1 MTFQRAIGVVVA
13 LTFLFAVAVGQ
24 DRSTG
29 GIKGRVHVETGSP
42 AGVSVIVRQGD
53 RELTRAKTDLN
64 GDFTV
69 PGLAPW
75 FYGVTFRKPGLSV
88 GTIEGVEVKAGK
100 TRSLTRLI
108 LSIDEGSIAFIRGSV
123 FNETGLSLPNARVEL
138 ARILDDGTVKKIY
151 GRVTNETGSFVF
163 RLSPDAA
170 KYRVTAKADG
180 RQPASKDV
188 EVDSAAVYRIA
199 ISLQPTAK

>member
-1 MTFQRAIGVVVA
+1 MRFQRAIGVVVA
-13 LTFLFAVAVGQ
+13 LSLFAVVGGQ

-29 GIKGRVHVETGSP
+29 GIKGKVRVETGSP
-42 AGVSVIVRQGD
+42 AGVLVIVRQGD
-53 RELTRAKTDLN
+53 RELTRAKTDRN

-69 PGLAPW
+69 SGLAPG
-75 FYGVTFRKPGLSV
+75 FYGLTFRKPGLSV
-88 GTIEGVEVKAGK
+88 GAIENVEVKARK
-100 TRSLTRLI
+100 IRSLGDRLI

-138 ARILDDGTVKKIY
+138 ARILDDGTVKKID

-163 RLSPDAA
+163 RLAPDAA